1 MQNWERLNID
11 PIFRANMLT
20 RSNIVEHVRQFFLTR
35 GFFQAETPIM
45 VATPGMEPYLDP
57 FATTLRSHDDDGGK
71 EFKAYL
77 ITSPEYA
84 LKKLL
89 AGGMEN
95 VFEITKTFR
104 NHEPWDG
111 SHNPEFTMIEWYRAH
126 ENYTALMRDV
136 EDLVCDVAERAKHTK
151 TLMYEGKNIDLSTP
165 WDRMTVAEAFAR
177 YAQIDLARGID
188 DPEWFRAIVDQK
200 GCGITPADTFDDVFF
215 KIFLR
220 DIEPKLGF
228 DKPVFLYEYPRSM
241 AALAKLK
248 SNDNRFAE
256 RVEVYCGGL
265 ELANGYTEL
274 TDATEQRRR
283 LEQEREF
290 RQTLGKTAFDIDEQF
305 IKAVG
310 LMPECTGIAFGIDR
324 LVMLL
329 LGVTSIRD
337 TMLFPASDLFL

>member
-1 MQNWERLNID
+1 MQNWQRLTTD
-11 PIFRANMLT
+11 PVYKANMLT
-20 RSNIVEHVRQFFLTR
+20 RSKIVEHVRQFFLTR
-35 GFFQAETPIM
+35 DFFQAETPLM

-57 FATTLRSHDDDGGK
+57 FVTTLRSDDGK
-71 EFKAYL
+71 EFSAHL

-89 AGGMEN
+89 AGGVEK
-95 VFEITKTFR
+95 VFEISKTFR

-126 ENYTALMRDV
+126 ENYTVLMRDT
-136 EDLVCDVAERAKHTK
+136 EELVCDVVERVKHTK
-151 TLMYEGKNIDLSTP
+151 TLVYDRKNIDLSTP
-165 WDRMTVAEAFAR
+165 WERITVAEAFAR
-177 YAQIDLARGID
+177 YTQIDLARGID
-188 DPEWFRAIVDQK
+188 DPEWFRATVDQK
-200 GCGITPADTFDDVFF
+200 GCGITPSDTFDDIFF

-220 DIEPKLGF
+220 DIEPKLGLE
-228 DKPVFLYEYPRSM
+228 KPVFLYEYPRSM

-248 SNDNRFAE
+248 SSDDRFAE

-283 LEQEREF
+283 LNAERDF
-290 RQTLGKTAFDIDEQF
+290 RRKLGKPAFDIDEQF

-324 LVMLL
+324 LVMFI
-329 LGVTSIRD
+329 LGVTSIHD
-337 TMLFPASDLFL
+337 AMLFPASDLFL